1 MSYKVIKE
9 HLEEYVELH
18 KGFIEFNDDDIDAL
32 EEDIR
37 DIAENDGRCTCT
49 SGVGPEC
56 PCAIAMKIVHGGID
70 VCRCGIFR
78 RPQG

>member
-1 MSYKVIKE
+1 MSYELIKE
-9 HLEEYVELH
+9 HLEEYVSEH

-49 SGVGPEC
+49 S
-56 PCAIAMKIVHGGID
+56 
-70 VCRCGIFR
+70 RSSSR
-78 RPQG
+78 R